1 MGHEL
6 SAAPV
11 RPVVTGS
18 VVDRALGEAFDGL
31 TRDPRRPAQ
40 TLTAAAESATA

>member
-1 MGHEL
+1 MGHES

-11 RPVVTGS
+11 RMVVTGS
-18 VVDRALGEAFDGL
+18 VVDRALGAAFHAL
-31 TRDPRRPAQ
+31 AREPRLLAQ